1 MMPMASM
8 VCMAISMAICFLLPL
23 GLAIFFRRQGG
34 RWRDFFLGAA
44 VFFLFVLVLEQGV
57 HALVLGSLLGQ
68 TISGNLILY
77 ALYGGVMAGL
87 FEEVGRLA
95 AFRFLRP
102 APGQTARALMYGAGH
117 GGMEAVMV
125 VGLTY
130 ISNLLV
136 SSWINAGTL
145 EQNVG
150 ALDEATL
157 QTVAQ
162 MVAAPATTY
171 LWGGVERIIA
181 IGIHLALSVL
191 VYLAYCRGRQGVTL
205 FVGAIL
211 LHAAVDA
218 CTILAS
224 AFLPVAGIE
233 LVALACAL
241 GLGLV
246 AWKVYQQEAK
256 NWGGIAQ
263 KS

>member
-1 MMPMASM
+1 MASM
-8 VCMAISMAICFLLPL
+8 VCMAVSMAICFLLPL
-23 GLAIFFRRQGG
+23 GLALFFRRQGG

-44 VFFLFVLVLEQGV
+44 VFFLFALVLEQGV
-57 HALVLGSLLGQ
+57 HSLVLNGPLGQ
-68 TISGNLILY
+68 TITGNLLLY
-77 ALYGGVMAGL
+77 ALYGGLMAGL
-87 FEEVGRLA
+87 FEEVGRLV

-117 GGMEAVMV
+117 GGIEAVMI
-125 VGLTY
+125 VGLSY

-145 EQNVG
+145 EQNLG
-150 ALDEATL
+150 TLDEATL
-157 QTVAQ
+157 QTIAQ
-162 MVAAPATTY
+162 MVATPATTY

-191 VYLAYCRGRQGVTL
+191 VYLAYCRGRQGLTL

-218 CTILAS
+218 CSILA
-224 AFLPVAGIE
+224 AAYLPIVGVE
-233 LVALACAL
+233 LLVLVCAL

-246 AWKVYQQEAK
+246 AWKVYQKEAER
-256 NWGGIAQ
+256 WGSVAS